1 MMRILGTGLPLPLWR
16 RACRKELREEG
27 TPAPRALSPKPQRS
41 AETETKAKTKRLEK
55 VKAKRS
61 RPNAADEPPRTWRV
75 HRRARGASIYVRR
88 RKQPPVVRH
97 AALKGWQDER
107 Y

>member
-16 RACRKELREEG
+16 RAFRKELREEG

-55 VKAKRS
+55 LKGKRS

-75 HRRARGASIYVRR
+75 
-88 RKQPPVVRH
+88 PVGGESN
-97 AALKGWQDER
+97 LPWFGTPL
-107 Y
+107 